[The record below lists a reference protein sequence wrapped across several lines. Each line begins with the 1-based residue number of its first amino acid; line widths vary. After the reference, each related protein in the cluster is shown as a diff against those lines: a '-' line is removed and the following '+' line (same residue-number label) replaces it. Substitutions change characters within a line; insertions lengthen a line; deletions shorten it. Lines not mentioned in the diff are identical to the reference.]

1 MGRASRYLDGCPIDA
16 LLPTKLGRVRPADSE
31 LRAGLERALGAA
43 GHELAGAVERRPY
56 AYRTSFPL
64 EELRVELA
72 GEGPVTLL
80 FKQLDWAALEPEAQ
94 VAKPRFLHDPERE
107 PAVYA
112 KLLPPAPPGPPR
124 SFGALAEPGRHWL
137 FLERIE
143 GRELF
148 QVGEREL
155 WEEAARWLARF
166 HLAMAPELDRHRLD
180 GRLIDHDAA
189 FYRRWIERAREF
201 AAQRGD
207 SSATAVSWLRER
219 HDQVVEALLSLP
231 RTVLHGEF
239 YASNVLVAHP
249 NCIKFPTQQAG
260 DLMQFEEEHRVAP
273 VDWELAAAGPGLT
286 DLAALISGW
295 PPADREALAAAYA
308 AEAGVPSF
316 TSRDLDLARL
326 QVAIQ
331 WLGWAP
337 PSWVPPEGQRHDWLA
352 EAVELAEELGL

>member
-1 MGRASRYLDGCPIDA
+1 MA
-16 LLPTKLGRVRPADSE
+16 
-31 LRAGLERALGAA
+31 AA
-43 GHELAGAVERRPY
+43 GFEFAGGVERRPY

-64 EELRVELA
+64 EELRVELV

-80 FKQLDWAALEPEAQ
+80 FKRLDWEALDPAAQ

-112 KLLPPAPPGPPR
+112 TLLPHAPPGPAR
-124 SFGALAEPGRHWL
+124 CFGALTEPGRHWL
-137 FLERIE
+137 FVERIE

-166 HLAMAPELDRHRLD
+166 HAAMAPDLDRHRRE

-189 FYRRWIERAREF
+189 FYRRWIDRAEKF
-201 AAQRGD
+201 AAARNDD
-207 SSATAVSWLRER
+207 SDAKIARLRER
-219 HDQVVEALLSLP
+219 HDEVIEALLALP

-239 YASNVLVAHP
+239 YASNVLLAPP
-249 NCIKFPTQQAG
+249 NCIKFPGQETQN
-260 DLMQFEEEHRVAP
+260 LMQFGEGARVAA

-286 DLAALISGW
+286 DLAALVSGW
-295 PPADREALAAAYA
+295 PAADREAIADAYA
-308 AEAGVPSF
+308 GEPGVPAF
-316 TSRDLDLARL
+316 TPRDLDFARL

-337 PSWVPPEGQRHDWLA
+337 PEWEPPEGQRHDWLV
-352 EAVELAEELGL
+352 EALELAEELEL

>member
-1 MGRASRYLDGCPIDA
+1 MG
-16 LLPTKLGRVRPADSE
+16 TPADAE
-31 LRAGLERALGAA
+31 LRSGLERALAGA
-43 GHELAGAVERRPY
+43 GFELAGEIERRPY

-64 EELRVELA
+64 EELRVELV

-80 FKQLDWAALEPEAQ
+80 FKQLDWEALSPEAQ

-112 KLLPPAPPGPPR
+112 NLLPQAPPGPAR
-124 SFGALAEPGRHWL
+124 CFGAVSEPGRHWL
-137 FLERIE
+137 LLERVE

-166 HLAMAPELDRHRLD
+166 HVAMAPDLDRHRTT
-180 GRLIDHDAA
+180 GHLIDHDAD
-189 FYRRWIERAREF
+189 FYGRWIERAAEF
-201 AAQRGD
+201 AKQRADG
-207 SSATAVSWLRER
+207 SAAVITHLRER
-219 HDQVVEALLSLP
+219 HGQIVESLRAQP

-239 YASNVLVAHP
+239 YASNVLVSAAP
-249 NCIKFPTQQAG
+249 DSRPSGVGQESDT
-260 DLMQFEEEHRVAP
+260 RVAP
-273 VDWELAAAGPGLT
+273 VDWELAAAGVGLS
-286 DLAALISGW
+286 DLAALVGGW
-295 PPADREALAAAYA
+295 ARDDREALVAAYA
-308 AEAGVPSF
+308 GEAGVPAF
-316 TSRDLDLARL
+316 TSRDLDFARL

-337 PSWVPPEGQRHDWLA
+337 PEWEPPEGQRHDWLG